1 LKGGSLTDEE
11 IAWHHKV
18 SIELSSRETDA
29 AEAERSSVY
38 YKQIQYMMERIGGTY
53 SGIISG
59 ITNWGV
65 YVEETQTKAN
75 GMVKFQ
81 NMKND
86 FYVLSRET
94 YSLTG
99 TKTKKKYSIG
109 DEVKIKVIGGDLEK
123 KTLDY
128 AFV

>member
-1 LKGGSLTDEE
+1 
-11 IAWHHKV
+11 
-18 SIELSSRETDA
+18 
-29 AEAERSSVY
+29 
-38 YKQIQYMMERIGGTY
+38 M
-53 SGIISG
+53 
-59 ITNWGV
+59 
-65 YVEETQTKAN
+65 
-75 GMVKFQ
+75 KFQ